1 VTATPRAIELA
12 VAAAEAASDKLGR
25 DIVAID
31 VSDQLVITDIFVIA
45 SGGNEPQVK
54 AICDSVE
61 KRLHGLGVRR
71 LRREG
76 HAEGRWV
83 LLDFGDIVVHVQLAE
98 ERVFYDLERLWR
110 DCPSVE
116 LPESVTAGAGP
127 SSDA

>member
-1 VTATPRAIELA
+1 MTATPRAIELA

-31 VSDQLVITDIFVIA
+31 VSDQLVITDIFVIV